1 MILCTYSDEG
11 MSHSG
16 SSEYPLPLTGPIPK
30 SEFSSTS
37 IQPHLQNSIE
47 FNHGAVNS
55 STSRRLPTSSSQN
68 SLKIYSVKTHQRHK
82 QPVLASAGDKTET
95 GLSNIN
101 NNNNFQLESEV
112 RVFINNHFGN
122 YFWGLRVVN

>member
-47 FNHGAVNS
+47 FNNGAVNS
-55 STSRRLPTSSSQN
+55 STSRRLPSSSSQN

-82 QPVLASAGDKTET
+82 QPILAPTGDTTET
-95 GLSNIN
+95 SLSNIN
-101 NNNNFQLESEV
+101 NNNNFQLEKEV
-112 RVFINNHFGN
+112 RFSINNHISN
-122 YFWGLRVVN
+122 NLRG

>member
-1 MILCTYSDEG
+1 

-30 SEFSSTS
+30 PDFSSTS

-47 FNHGAVNS
+47 FKHGAVNS
-55 STSRRLPTSSSQN
+55 STSRRIPTSSSQN

-82 QPVLASAGDKTET
+82 PPVLASTGEKTET

-101 NNNNFQLESEV
+101 NNNNVQLEREV
-112 RVFINNHFGN
+112 RLSFSNHMDNN
-122 YFWGLRVVN
+122 